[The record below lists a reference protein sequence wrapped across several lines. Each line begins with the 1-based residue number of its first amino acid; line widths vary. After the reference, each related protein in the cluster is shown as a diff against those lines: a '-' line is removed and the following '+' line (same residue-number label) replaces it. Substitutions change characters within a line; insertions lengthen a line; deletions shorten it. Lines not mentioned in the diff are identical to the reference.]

1 MEGERLAE
9 LRKGRKIGQKE
20 FAELMG
26 ISVSALSKFAEYF
39 NVSMDYLMGLTRE
52 EVPIRHTES
61 GFLYFDNLPEAAR
74 TELCSFLEY
83 LRKRYRL

>member
-1 MEGERLAE
+1 
-9 LRKGRKIGQKE
+9 
-20 FAELMG
+20 
-26 ISVSALSKFAEYF
+26 
-39 NVSMDYLMGLTRE
+39 MDYLMGLTRE